1 MNNIVET
8 ILDAITEE
16 LEYYKYIR
24 DDNIDI
30 GCYYDDYTHGVFQ
43 GQVQAAER
51 IKSKVLKIIETTSD
65 KEDL

>member
-16 LEYYKYIR
+16 FEYYKYIR

-30 GCYYDDYTHGVFQ
+30 GSYYDYTHGVFQ

-65 KEDL
+65 KEDV